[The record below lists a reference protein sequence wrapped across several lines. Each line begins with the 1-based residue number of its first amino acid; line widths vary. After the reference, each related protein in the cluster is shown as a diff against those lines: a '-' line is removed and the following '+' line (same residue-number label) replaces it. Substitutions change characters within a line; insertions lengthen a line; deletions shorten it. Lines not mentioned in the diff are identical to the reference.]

1 MTGQTPTTSGNNGSD
16 RELKEQFRK
25 LTDHSQVVGEE
36 ELARAEKLLQIVAEN
51 PQPSM
56 VIDEHLDEIIGLL
69 PAILTANIRQASL
82 DGNPELV
89 HSLQDLLSEFHPH
102 ISQVAEMG
110 LQQDPWNSRPTTY
123 FPRILFVG
131 SGSESTAYRQRFPAT
146 ALQALG
152 CQTTITEQFPTD
164 RIKDYDVIIVHRPHL
179 DPDLLHGLAVCRA
192 TNIPVIIDI
201 DLDYKSIP
209 IKHPEYDLLSLAR
222 KKTSQ
227 AYATSLLL
235 ADQVI
240 SPSRKLVNQLRS
252 EGYTTFYTP
261 PGWNKNNPLW
271 SKPPSPRSAIHIGW
285 LGRPGQA
292 DDLAMI
298 RRMVIRLMRQIPQTV
313 LVIGSNPE
321 AYHLFKNFPESRKL
335 FLPPSRLEDFP
346 YSLSQIDIL
355 IAPLR
360 KIPFNSSLSDRALME
375 AGAKKIP
382 WVASPIP
389 SFTEWEQGGLFAET
403 LDEWYTQLHQLVI
416 NPEMRTKL
424 GELGHQKAQEREV
437 NQLAPIYLDLI
448 DLIRWS
454 KSPQLESTE

>member
-1 MTGQTPTTSGNNGSD
+1 MTGNSNQQSSDNGKSPD
-16 RELKEQFRK
+16 IRDQFRN
-25 LTDHSQVVGEE
+25 LTDQSRVVGQD
-36 ELARAEKLLQIVAEN
+36 ELAQAEKLLQIVADN
-51 PQPSM
+51 PHPSL
-56 VIDEHLDEIIGLL
+56 VIEEHLDEIIGLL
-69 PAILTANIRQASL
+69 PAILTANIRQANL
-82 DGNPELV
+82 EGNPELV
-89 HSLQDLLSEFHPH
+89 HSLQDLLAEFHPH
-102 ISQVAEMG
+102 IAQVAELG
-110 LQQDPWNSRPTTY
+110 VQQDPWNARPAHY
-123 FPRILFVG
+123 LPRILFVG
-131 SGSESTAYRQRFPAT
+131 PSSVSTAYRQKFPAT
-146 ALQALG
+146 ALQAIG
-152 CQTTITEQFPTD
+152 CQTTITHEFPTD
-164 RIKDYDVIIVHRPHL
+164 QIKNYDVIIVHRPHL
-179 DPDLLHGLAVCRA
+179 DPELLHGLAVCRA
-192 TNIPVIIDI
+192 INVPVILDI

-209 IKHPEYDLLSLAR
+209 LKHPEYDQLSLAR
-222 KKTSQ
+222 KESSQ
-227 AYATSLLL
+227 AYTTALLL

-240 SPSRKLVNQLRS
+240 SPSQKLVNQLRS

-271 SKPPSPRSAIHIGW
+271 SKPSQPRSTINIGW

-360 KIPFNSSLSDRALME
+360 KIPFNQSLSDRPLME
-375 AGAKKIP
+375 AGARGIP

-389 SFTEWEQGGLFAET
+389 SFQDWGQGGTYAESM
-403 LDEWYTQLHQLVI
+403 DDWYTQLHQMIV
-416 NPEMRTKL
+416 NPELRKQL
-424 GELGHQKAQEREV
+424 GEEGHQKAQEREV
-437 NQLAPIYLDLI
+437 SQLAPIYLDLI

-454 KSPQLESTE
+454 KSPEPGD